1 MKAYNVV
8 NLLAVVGC
16 VTLTSNVYA
25 QASSALP
32 MASSPGAKRGTPNSF
47 IRSALFA
54 AIQGKDR
61 KIGCS

>member
-1 MKAYNVV
+1 MKACNVV

-32 MASSPGAKRGTPNSF
+32 MASSPGAKR
-47 IRSALFA
+47 ALPIA
-54 AIQGKDR
+54 SYAPLCSPQSR
-61 KIGCS
+61 AKIGCS